1 MISKIY
7 SDDSEEYLFPGLEVL
22 QQPSIADSILPP
34 VYSRRVLIFSNDD
47 STIQDD
53 NRKQAVQVLR
63 DALQTTIEQYPV
75 LANGLSRSS
84 GTWRFLPGQA
94 RLFVKQ
100 LPLSFQE
107 LKSANFSST
116 LLDPDALSSVP
127 EMTDSEKDWDCCRI
141 QANFIKGGLL
151 LCVSIH
157 HLAMDGANITE
168 VIQDLARNTFVKA
181 PPQAKRSP
189 AAFDRSRLSISSAVP
204 DISKMPAYMIL
215 SESFDFST
223 RTAGSIASTMYRF
236 TNESLARLK
245 SDSALFL
252 PPDCPWIS
260 THDAVCALVFRQ
272 KIKARFAAGIVKSS
286 DLVQYSFPVEYRK
299 IINPPLP
306 SDYVGNAVIFTAT
319 SFITVSDLVGP
330 EGLSLAGAA
339 VRRAIRCVDADYID
353 NSIAVMRDIPA
364 SQSLMYYGALYG
376 KTTGITS
383 TTYKSFTMPDTWH
396 SAIGKYEL
404 MRLTHGAFGDGMFV
418 IMPVRETGWEVIVT
432 LDETA
437 MEAFEDEEWKRYAVK
452 LDV

>member
-84 GTWRFLPGQA
+84 GLGLLQDPSEFHQRRALAMRFDTPPRDGRCEYHKKSYKIWPGT
-94 RLFVKQ
+94 
-100 LPLSFQE
+100 PLSKHRHK
-107 LKSANFSST
+107 LRGVA
-116 LLDPDALSSVP
+116 
-127 EMTDSEKDWDCCRI
+127 
-141 QANFIKGGLL
+141 
-151 LCVSIH
+151 
-157 HLAMDGANITE
+157 
-168 VIQDLARNTFVKA
+168 
-181 PPQAKRSP
+181 

-260 THDAVCALVFRQ
+260 THDAITL
-272 KIKARFAAGIVKSS
+272 
-286 DLVQYSFPVEYRK
+286 
-299 IINPPLP
+299 
-306 SDYVGNAVIFTAT
+306 GNAVIFTAT